1 MTVRVFE
8 NRQPTIAESAYIDAT
23 ALVIGDVTIGD
34 DVSLWPMVVAR
45 GDIHSIQIGARS
57 NIQDGSILHVTHDGP
72 FAPQGYG
79 LSIGSAVTVGHKV
92 ILHGCTIGDHC
103 LIGMGATIMDGAYLE
118 PQTMVAAGSL
128 VAPGKHLQGGYLWV
142 GSPARQ
148 VRPLR
153 AEELAYLNYSADFY
167 VELKNRH
174 RDANRTAMRA
184 INAV

>member
-8 NRQPTIAESAYIDAT
+8 NRRPTIAESAYVDTT
-23 ALVIGDVTIGD
+23 ALVLGDVTIGD

-45 GDIHSIQIGARS
+45 GDIHSIHIGARS
-57 NIQDGSILHVTHDGP
+57 NIQDGSILHVTHAGR

-79 LSIGSAVTVGHKV
+79 LRIGSGVTVGHKV
-92 ILHGCTIGDHC
+92 ILHGCSIGDHC
-103 LIGMGATIMDGAYLE
+103 LIGMGATIMDGARLE
-118 PQTMVAAGSL
+118 PQTMVGAGSL
-128 VAPGKHLQGGYLWV
+128 VSPGKHLQGGYLWL

-174 RDANRTAMRA
+174 REANRAAMYA

>member
-1 MTVRVFE
+1 MTVRDFE
-8 NRQPTIAESAYIDAT
+8 SRQPTIADSAYIDAT
-23 ALVIGDVTIGD
+23 ALVIGDVTIGA

-79 LSIGSAVTVGHKV
+79 LTIGKSVTVGHKA

-103 LIGMGATIMDGAYLE
+103 LIGMGTTIMDGAYLE
-118 PQTMVAAGSL
+118 PQTMVGAGSL
-128 VAPGKHLQGGYLWV
+128 VTPGKHLQSGYLWM
-142 GSPARQ
+142 GTPARQ
-148 VRPLR
+148 VRTLR
-153 AEELAYLNYSADFY
+153 AEELDFLNYSADFY

-174 RDANRTAMRA
+174 RAAPRSR
-184 INAV
+184 NAV